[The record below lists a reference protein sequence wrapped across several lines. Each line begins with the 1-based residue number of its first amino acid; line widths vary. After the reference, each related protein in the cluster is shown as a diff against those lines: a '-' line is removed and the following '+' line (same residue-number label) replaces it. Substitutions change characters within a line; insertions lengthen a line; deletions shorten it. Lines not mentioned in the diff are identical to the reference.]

1 MTIKQ
6 QLVAT
11 QSTPNR
17 KADSQG
23 DISATVVPM
32 IVDKGR
38 EMEIGQNSSTA
49 QDTIQLEGVIV
60 VDFNRRRTE
69 MELQISGLDN
79 SVQALS
85 NESQK

>member
-6 QLVAT
+6 QLVAI

-38 EMEIGQNSSTA
+38 EMEVGQNSSTA

-60 VDFNRRRTE
+60 VDFNRRTE
-69 MELQISGLDN
+69 MGLQISGLDN